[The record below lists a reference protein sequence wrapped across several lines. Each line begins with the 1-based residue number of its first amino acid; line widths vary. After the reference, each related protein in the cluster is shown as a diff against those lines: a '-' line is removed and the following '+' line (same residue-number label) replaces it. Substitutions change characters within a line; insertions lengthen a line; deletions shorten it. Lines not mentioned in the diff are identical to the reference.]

1 MPFDSGSQS
10 LIFCQLPQDLP
21 DDAVALFNQKRAGS
35 LSTVLDEPQTGWVSG
50 RHLLETRIDEETA
63 SMGGYLHLNL
73 RTAVRKIPTALFKAE
88 CRIEELALIQA
99 NNSFAISRKQR
110 KEIREAVTERLIKD
124 MPPSLQGIPCVI
136 DHNNSILILGTASQ
150 RQIDAFV
157 AYFNDT
163 LRFDPMPLYPEVLAE
178 DVAKVDPDSLFP
190 LQFTSDKDKL
200 DTTPALGRDFVTW
213 LWFFITERGG
223 TFELDELGR
232 FAVNIDGP
240 LTFSCEK
247 SSAMES
253 VVRKGMPTI
262 SAEAKAALAVGKKL
276 TRAKFILVREQEEWS
291 FTLDADTLAC
301 RSTKLDR
308 KSVV

>member
-200 DTTPALGRDFVTW
+200 DTTPALGRDFVT
-213 LWFFITERGG
+213 
-223 TFELDELGR
+223 
-232 FAVNIDGP
+232 
-240 LTFSCEK
+240 
-247 SSAMES
+247 
-253 VVRKGMPTI
+253 
-262 SAEAKAALAVGKKL
+262 
-276 TRAKFILVREQEEWS
+276 
-291 FTLDADTLAC
+291 
-301 RSTKLDR
+301 
-308 KSVV
+308 